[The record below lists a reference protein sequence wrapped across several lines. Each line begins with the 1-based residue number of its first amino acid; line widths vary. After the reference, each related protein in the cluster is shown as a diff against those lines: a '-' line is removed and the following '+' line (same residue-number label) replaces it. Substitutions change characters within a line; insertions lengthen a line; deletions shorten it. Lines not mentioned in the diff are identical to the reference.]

1 LLAALGAAVCA
12 MGGAVAAAQFLPGLP
27 AQGQFEISGTV
38 ELDRVDSTV
47 RGQLDRVGPYL
58 AARQWD
64 EAVETLR
71 ELISTSP
78 ERLIAVSEDESRYVA
93 LSDYV
98 HLKLA
103 ALPPEALKLYRER
116 VDPMAL
122 KWYEEGMASRDRS
135 LLTAVVEEAFA
146 SSWGDDALKA
156 LGEMALERGDYAR
169 ARWHFERILPAE
181 LPNGAPRTWPGYP
194 DTDLDLAAVRAR
206 MVLARIL
213 EGSVDL
219 ARDELAAFS
228 ALHGE
233 AVGYFGGREV
243 NYAEALKR
251 LLAES
256 AAWPRLRPDPDWP
269 TFGGNLRRNKALPA
283 AVDGGQVLWRLALR
297 EEDAARPRPPFR
309 EGAPSDAEGAAPL
322 SFYPV
327 VLGDLVLVGGA
338 REVRAVRRESGKPA
352 WGEDPGGAIFRAE
365 LPPEAVP
372 RSLPSTTFGQ
382 PRYTMTVQG
391 DRLYA
396 RLGTALSSRPA
407 DRTLMVDS
415 GYLVCL
421 DLAAQGRL
429 LWTVTPEEGWAFEGA
444 PVVDGDG
451 VYAAMRRSDVRPQAH
466 VACFDPQTGRQRWRR
481 FVCGAETPARGML
494 PEATHNLL
502 TLCDGTLYFNT
513 NLGAVAALGTREG
526 RIHWVTLYCRAT
538 EGNLGRP
545 APHWRRDLN
554 PCVYHRGTL
563 LVAPADSPQ
572 IFALEAANGQILW
585 HTDDRVADV
594 RHLLG
599 TTEEHLIASGEKLYW
614 IGLGR
619 RSAGRVEHVW
629 PDGGEKLGYGRGVL
643 AGESV
648 LFPARDKIYLFD
660 QKTARPQKLI
670 DLAPLGVGGGNVLV
684 AGETLL
690 IATDRELIAL
700 GPRAGDAQDPPVAGT
715 LRVPSAGDAALLY
728 RSTGWSRNAPRACA
742 RGYDLPNP

>member
-1 LLAALGAAVCA
+1 MLAALGAAVCA
-12 MGGAVAAAQFLPGLP
+12 VGGAAAVAQFLPGLP
-27 AQGQFEISGTV
+27 AQGQFELSGTV

-47 RGQLDRVGPYL
+47 RGQLDRVGAYL
-58 AARQWD
+58 ADGQWD

-71 ELISTSP
+71 ELMSASP
-78 ERLIAVSEDESRYVA
+78 ERLIAVSEDENRYVS
-93 LSDYV
+93 LRDYV

-103 ALPPEALKLYRER
+103 ALPPEALKLYRQR
-116 VDPMAL
+116 VDAMAR
-122 KWYEEGMASRDRS
+122 KWYEEGVAGRDRS
-135 LLTAVVEEAFA
+135 LLRSVVEEAFA

-156 LGEMALERGDYAR
+156 LGEMALERGDYAT
-169 ARWHFERILPAE
+169 ARWHFERILPAD
-181 LPNGAPRTWPGYP
+181 LPDDAPRTWPNYP
-194 DTDLDLAAVRAR
+194 DTDLDLAAIRAR
-206 MVLARIL
+206 LVLARIL
-213 EGSVDL
+213 EGSADL
-219 ARDELAAFS
+219 ARDELAAFG

-243 NYAEALKR
+243 RYAEALKR

-256 AAWPRLRPDPDWP
+256 AAWPSSRPDPDWP
-269 TFGGNLRRNKALPA
+269 TFAGNFRRNKTLPA

-297 EEDAARPRPPFR
+297 EEDAAGPRPPFR
-309 EGAPSDAEGAAPL
+309 EAAPADAEGPAPL
-322 SFYPV
+322 SFYPL
-327 VLGDLVLVGGA
+327 VLGDLVLVGA
-338 REVRAVRRESGKPA
+338 SRDIRAVQLASGRPA
-352 WGEDPGGAIFRAE
+352 WGDDPGGTIFRPE
-365 LPPEAVP
+365 LSPEAAP
-372 RSLPSTTFGQ
+372 RALPSTTLGR
-382 PRYTMTVQG
+382 PRYTMTVHG

-396 RLGTALSSRPA
+396 RLGTPLTSRPA
-407 DRTLMVDS
+407 ERGGPVDS

-429 LWTVTPEEGWAFEGA
+429 AWTVTPEEGWAFEGA

-466 VACFDPQTGRQRWRR
+466 VACFDPQTGRRRWRR

-502 TLCDGTLYFNT
+502 TLCDSTLYFNT

-526 RIHWVTLYCRAT
+526 RIRWVTLYPRAT
-538 EGNLGRP
+538 KGNLGRP

-554 PCVYHRGTL
+554 PCVYHRGVL
-563 LVAPADSPQ
+563 LVAPADSPR

-585 HTDDRVADV
+585 YTDERVADV

-599 TTEEHLIASGEKLYW
+599 TTQQYLIASGEKLYW

-619 RSAGRVEHVW
+619 ENGGRIEHVW

-643 AGESV
+643 AGGSV
-648 LFPARDKIYLFD
+648 VFPARDKIYLFD

-670 DLAPLGVGGGNVLV
+670 DLAPLGVSGGNVLV

-690 IATDRELIAL
+690 IATDRELVAL
-700 GPRAGDAQDPPVAGT
+700 GPRPGDPKDAPVAALWGAAIHRRFPLT
-715 LRVPSAGDAALLY
+715 SARRTTSLQPSDNL
-728 RSTGWSRNAPRACA
+728 
-742 RGYDLPNP
+742 